1 MKVDLSIALGKQT
14 RTPAMKAGSER
25 HAQLEAEVS
34 IMACLSATMGRVYTN
49 GPLYFGSPLTQQ
61 GILLLHGPGD

>member
-1 MKVDLSIALGKQT
+1 MDLSIALGKQT

-34 IMACLSATMGRVYTN
+34 IQACLSATTGRVYAN
-49 GPLYFGSPLTQQ
+49 GPLCFGSPLTQQ
-61 GILLLHGPGD
+61 GMLSLRGPGD